1 MEEYHKGRIE
11 VICGCMFSGK
21 SEELIRRVRRAQ
33 IARQKVEVFKS
44 SLDNRYQANCVNSHN
59 RSSIAAIPVQSAG
72 EIIRNLSGD
81 ATTVAI
87 DEAQFFG
94 SELIELCSQLAGRG
108 IRVIVAGLDL
118 DFRGEPFGPIP
129 ELVAKADYVDKLQA
143 ICSVCFKDATR
154 SQRLIDGRP
163 AQYDDPII
171 LVGAQESYEPRC
183 RHCHTVPGHP
193 YTAEDKASVSHHT
206 TA

>member
-1 MEEYHKGRIE
+1 MEYHQGRIE

-33 IARQKVEVFKS
+33 IAQQKVEVFKS

-59 RSSIAAIPVQSAG
+59 RSSIAATPVQSVS
-72 EIIRNLSGD
+72 EIVDNMSDD
-81 ATTVAI
+81 AITIAI
-87 DEAQFFG
+87 DEAQFFD
-94 SELIELCSQLAGRG
+94 SDLIELCSRLAGRG

-129 ELVAKADYVDKLQA
+129 EIVAKADYVDKLQA
-143 ICSVCFKDATR
+143 ICSVCLKDATR
-154 SQRLIDGRP
+154 SQRLINGQP
-163 AQYDDPII
+163 AHYDEPVI
-171 LVGAQESYEPRC
+171 LVGAQEAYEPRC

-193 YTAEDKASVSHHT
+193 YSIDSIVTISSKAAV
-206 TA
+206 

>member
-1 MEEYHKGRIE
+1 MEEYHRGRIE

-59 RSSIAAIPVQSAG
+59 RSSIAAIPVQTVD
-72 EIIRNLSGD
+72 EIIDNLSDD

-94 SELIELCSQLAGRG
+94 SELIALCTALAARG

-129 ELVAKADYVDKLQA
+129 EIVAKADYVDKLQA
-143 ICSVCFKDATR
+143 ICSVCLKDATR
-154 SQRLIDGRP
+154 SQRLIDGLP
-163 AQYDDPII
+163 AHYDDPVI

-193 YTAEDKASVSHHT
+193 QSLDNVIAATHRAAV
-206 TA
+206 